1 MQRCAQGL
9 RHFLLAVQFLTRIPV
24 TGRLAEWVGY
34 SPAMLNASSAYFPA
48 VGWVVGAWV
57 ALWLLGLSALL
68 PSTGAGLWL
77 AAVAAIA
84 ASAWLTGAFH
94 EDGLA
99 DMADGLGGSAQ
110 TSQALA
116 IMKDSRLGSYGSIT
130 LVLALLLRL
139 GLLVLLAQQGAL
151 ALLVGV
157 AGVHAFS
164 RLAPLVVM
172 RSLPYVRDTDAAKA
186 KPLAQTLSAA
196 HFRLACCWAVPA
208 PLLWALVIG
217 WGSAAMALL
226 LWALAL
232 WRVRALLQRRLQGFT
247 GDTLGAVQQVCELAL
262 YLGLVLQWPQ

>member
-1 MQRCAQGL
+1 
-9 RHFLLAVQFLTRIPV
+9 
-24 TGRLAEWVGY
+24 
-34 SPAMLNASSAYFPA
+34 
-48 VGWVVGAWV
+48 
-57 ALWLLGLSALL
+57 
-68 PSTGAGLWL
+68 
-77 AAVAAIA
+77 
-84 ASAWLTGAFH
+84 
-94 EDGLA
+94 
-99 DMADGLGGSAQ
+99 
-110 TSQALA
+110 
-116 IMKDSRLGSYGSIT
+116 
-130 LVLALLLRL
+130 
-139 GLLVLLAQQGAL
+139 
-151 ALLVGV
+151 
-157 AGVHAFS
+157 
-164 RLAPLVVM
+164 M